1 MLEARHISLA
11 YGQTQALSDV
21 SLRLEPGASVA
32 LMGSSGSGKSSL
44 LHCLAGVIVPDKGE
58 VMVDGSDITQLTD
71 RDRSRLRLEQM
82 GVVFQYGDLVPELTL
97 IENVMLPLQI
107 LGTKRTAARAR
118 ALDLLARLGIADL
131 AGSRTGAVSGGQ
143 AQRAAVARAMVH
155 APAIVLAD
163 EPTGALDSI
172 NAEAVLDAL
181 VEMTRSTGTSLL
193 VVTQSS
199 LPIWTRWSRCTT
211 ARYSPRRREFPR
223 EIGAG
228 PRCPAGDRHR
238 RPTLALGD
246 DRRRQ
251 RPEHDRAAPGL
262 GDSAFPGRVVHGL
275 RGQCRHV
282 LGGRNDRHGVAAG
295 ARPRLHCRS
304 SLGEPAR

>member
-193 VVTQSS
+193 VVTHDNVVASH
-199 LPIWTRWSRCTT
+199 LDTLVTMYDGKVLT
-211 ARYSPRRREFPR
+211 
-223 EIGAG
+223 
-228 PRCPAGDRHR
+228 PATGI
-238 RPTLALGD
+238 
-246 DRRRQ
+246 
-251 RPEHDRAAPGL
+251 
-262 GDSAFPGRVVHGL
+262 
-275 RGQCRHV
+275 
-282 LGGRNDRHGVAAG
+282 
-295 ARPRLHCRS
+295 
-304 SLGEPAR
+304 PA